1 MEKIFANPFQ
11 AGGRLRNPEHFVGR
25 ESELRQILSC
35 VANMDSVSVVGPRR
49 IGKSSL
55 LHHIVATGQQ
65 RLNQSYRFHYL
76 DLQPLCSAEEFYN
89 RACEAI
95 AGKPGSSYDDLET
108 AIDGNKIVL
117 CLDEFEQ
124 SVKADFGA
132 EFFHALRS
140 LAQTGNLAL
149 VIATKAALSQVI
161 LRYENPLVSPF
172 FNVFTTVKLGELTE
186 ADARALVAKS
196 DRFNREET
204 DFILRLA
211 GAHPYWLSFVSL
223 RLYYAKQ
230 EARSGGGAVDFNRIE
245 RLFEDEFNGAAANNA
260 VAANQ
265 TQQNA
270 TTEGRAVQ
278 GSSGAIIT
286 SLLLLL
292 AGVLFAK
299 LSVNILAPIA
309 GFLVSGGLILIGL
322 MLFLFRG
329 VNWIGGTR

>member
-1 MEKIFANPFQ
+1 M
-11 AGGRLRNPEHFVGR
+11 
-25 ESELRQILSC
+25 
-35 VANMDSVSVVGPRR
+35 
-49 IGKSSL
+49 
-55 LHHIVATGQQ
+55 
-65 RLNQSYRFHYL
+65 
-76 DLQPLCSAEEFYN
+76 
-89 RACEAI
+89 
-95 AGKPGSSYDDLET
+95 
-108 AIDGNKIVL
+108 
-117 CLDEFEQ
+117 
-124 SVKADFGA
+124 
-132 EFFHALRS
+132 
-140 LAQTGNLAL
+140 
-149 VIATKAALSQVI
+149 
-161 LRYENPLVSPF
+161 
-172 FNVFTTVKLGELTE
+172 
-186 ADARALVAKS
+186 
-196 DRFNREET
+196 
-204 DFILRLA
+204 
-211 GAHPYWLSFVSL
+211 